1 MNNSDQKFWIGIAS
15 AFILPTMAYIY
26 TQGMTAQSIEQL
38 AKSVEKFQT
47 SIDVVND
54 RVNGVANGTSTNNV
68 SIIQMSK
75 DVDHLSDIVEEQS
88 KKIVMLETQIN
99 HKVGR

>member
-26 TQGMTAQSIEQL
+26 TQGITAQSIEQL

-99 HKVGR
+99 DKVGR